1 MTSYQRR
8 RNELNI
14 KGAEQHMNNSGL
26 GTQPTPFSK
35 KAMIKIRPNGFFFF
49 WGGGGAQAPCSY
61 AFVSYINGFIE
72 SKSYEFVKMLD
83 EKMTFL
89 VFVRCHFHFGDFIR
103 IIISFKTIPQDTF
116 KALIVTTS

>member
-49 WGGGGAQAPCSY
+49 WEGGLVRIGKQY
-61 AFVSYINGFIE
+61 YI
-72 SKSYEFVKMLD
+72 
-83 EKMTFL
+83 EKHSCNL
-89 VFVRCHFHFGDFIR
+89 KHRPGVV
-103 IIISFKTIPQDTF
+103 
-116 KALIVTTS
+116 L